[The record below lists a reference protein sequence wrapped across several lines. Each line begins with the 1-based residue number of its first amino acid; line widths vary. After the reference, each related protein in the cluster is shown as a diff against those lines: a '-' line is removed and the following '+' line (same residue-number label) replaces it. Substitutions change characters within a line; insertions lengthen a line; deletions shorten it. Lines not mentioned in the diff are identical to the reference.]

1 MVFVFDLGGVL
12 SDIDVQGFICRL
24 QRLMPEGNRTEFD
37 ADALLAGGG
46 DSFLHDYELGYLSS
60 KQALECFRAYCRPEI
75 TDEQI
80 RQVWLS
86 ELAPIQENKKTLLR
100 HLRRQGHTV
109 CMLSNTN
116 DMHWQFI
123 EPMFCYD
130 GYTLADHFDHVFLS
144 FRLHLHKPER
154 PIFDEVC
161 RTVPQGQEI
170 IYIDDAERNRKA
182 GEAMGWRTFASI
194 DECIFE
200 LLSNN
205 K

>member
-24 QRLMPEGNRTEFD
+24 QRLMPEGRQAEFD

-46 DSFLHDYELGYLSS
+46 DSFLHEYELGNLSS
-60 KQALECFRAYCRPEI
+60 KQALQHFHKFCRPEI

-144 FRLHLHKPER
+144 FRLHLHKPEK

-161 RTVPQGQEI
+161 RTIPQGQEI

-182 GEAMGWRTFASI
+182 GEACGWRTFASI
-194 DECIFE
+194 YD
-200 LLSNN
+200 LMLTLD
-205 K
+205 